1 MSSATDT
8 TNAPTGTKNDGRR
21 PVLEARNVSRRF
33 AGRDRSGRQV
43 EINAVQNATLRLYP
57 GQITALVGES
67 GSGKTTLARLLA
79 RFYPASAGE
88 ILLDGVPVR
97 EKHKDR
103 RAYYS
108 SVQLIFQDPFSS
120 LNSLKRVRHIIG
132 RVLLIHR
139 KTTKEQA
146 REQTI
151 ELLERVHLTPGER
164 YVDRFPSELS
174 GGQRQRIAIA
184 RALAVEPKVLL
195 ADEPTSML
203 DASIRLDVLN
213 LLGELRDENRVAVLY
228 ITHDI
233 ASARYVADDVQVM
246 YAGELIEGGPTESV
260 IQNPKHP
267 YTRLLIESAA
277 DPTRRRAPGPRGRAE
292 GANTAAVAD
301 PPDPG
306 RLPDG
311 CHFNPRCPKATDRC
325 RSQEPPVVQLTAG
338 HWTRCWLYDGSEPPE
353 NSASSTLPAPFLT

>member
-8 TNAPTGTKNDGRR
+8 TNTPAPGTETDARR
-21 PVLEARNVSRRF
+21 PLLEARNVSRRF
-33 AGRDRSGRQV
+33 AGRDRSGRHV
-43 EINAVQNATLRLYP
+43 TINAVQDATLRLYP

-79 RFYPASAGE
+79 RFYPTSAGE

-97 EKHKDR
+97 ENRKDKR
-103 RAYYS
+103 EYYG

-139 KTTKEQA
+139 KATKQQV

-151 ELLERVHLTPGER
+151 GLLERVHLTPGER
-164 YVDRFPSELS
+164 FVDRFPSELS

-184 RALAVEPKVLL
+184 RALAVEPRVLL

-213 LLGELRDENRVAVLY
+213 LLSELRDENQMAVLY

-260 IQNPKHP
+260 IRDPRHP

-277 DPTRRRAPGPRGRAE
+277 DPTRRRPSGPRGRAE
-292 GANTAAVAD
+292 STHTVSVAD

-311 CHFNPRCPKATDRC
+311 CHFNPRCPEATARC
-325 RSQEPPVVQLTAG
+325 RSEEPPVVQLTVG
-338 HWTRCWLYDGSEPPE
+338 HWTRCWLYDGLTPDE
-353 NSASSTLPAPFLT
+353 NSAPALSPNLP